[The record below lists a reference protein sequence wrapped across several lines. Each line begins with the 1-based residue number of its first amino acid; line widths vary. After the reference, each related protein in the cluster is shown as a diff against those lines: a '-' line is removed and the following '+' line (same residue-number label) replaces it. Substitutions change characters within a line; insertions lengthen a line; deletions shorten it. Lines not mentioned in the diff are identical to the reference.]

1 MAATW
6 SEEETLKL
14 VEIWGDAEIQV
25 LLEGAIRNKHVYDRI
40 AEGMKEAGY
49 VRTGVQ
55 CRDKIKKMKTE
66 YKKIKDN
73 NNQTGRDRKVWKFY
87 DCMNDILGNKPAT
100 RPAIVV
106 DTLEEAQD
114 VELEAGEKNK
124 EKGMAVEDHD
134 ETTNE
139 KTDEKTDEKVDDR
152 EGQVEEIK
160 IEREDVK
167 REKQRKNKRTKED
180 KFEKAM
186 DVIIDKVVTAQ
197 KENEEMFLRLE
208 EKRMKLDE
216 RLLEMED
223 RRLKAEKERE
233 ERTRRKEREF
243 QCRMMMMMNQGYVGS
258 PRQFSQNFNYS
269 HQSSSSS
276 SSQP

>member
-6 SEEETLKL
+6 SEEETFKL
-14 VEIWGDAEIQV
+14 VEIWGDAEIRA
-25 LLEGAIRNKHVYDRI
+25 LLEGAMRNKHVYDRI

-73 NNQTGRDRKVWKFY
+73 NDETGRDRKLLKFY

-114 VELEAGEKNK
+114 TESEAGEKNQ
-124 EKGMAVEDHD
+124 EEGMAVEDHD
-134 ETTNE
+134 E
-139 KTDEKTDEKVDDR
+139 KTDEKIDEKVDDR

-160 IEREDVK
+160 IECEDVK
-167 REKQRKNKRTKED
+167 REKQRKKKRTKED

-186 DVIIDKVVTAQ
+186 DVIVD
-197 KENEEMFLRLE
+197 
-208 EKRMKLDE
+208 
-216 RLLEMED
+216 
-223 RRLKAEKERE
+223 
-233 ERTRRKEREF
+233 
-243 QCRMMMMMNQGYVGS
+243 GYCSEGK
-258 PRQFSQNFNYS
+258 
-269 HQSSSSS
+269 
-276 SSQP
+276 

>member
-6 SEEETLKL
+6 SEEETFKL
-14 VEIWGDAEIQV
+14 VEIWGDAEIQA
-25 LLEGAIRNKHVYDRI
+25 LLEGAMRNKHVYDRI

-73 NNQTGRDRKVWKFY
+73 NNETGRDRKVWKFY

-114 VELEAGEKNK
+114 VESEAGEKNK

-134 ETTNE
+134 EKTDE
-139 KTDEKTDEKVDDR
+139 KTDEETDEKVDDR

-186 DVIIDKVVTAQ
+186 DVIIDKVVTD
-197 KENEEMFLRLE
+197 KSGVHGIPTTIFT
-208 EKRMKLDE
+208 KL
-216 RLLEMED
+216 
-223 RRLKAEKERE
+223 
-233 ERTRRKEREF
+233 
-243 QCRMMMMMNQGYVGS
+243 
-258 PRQFSQNFNYS
+258 
-269 HQSSSSS
+269 
-276 SSQP
+276 